1 VIYMVR
7 EERKKSRSGVYHIM
21 LRGINRQ
28 TIFEDDEDKLKFLET
43 LKKYKAISQFQLYSY
58 CLMDNHVHL
67 LIREME
73 ETIAEAIKRI
83 SSSYVYWYNFK
94 YERIGH
100 LFQERFKSERVESRS
115 YFITVLRYIHQN
127 PLKAGLAKSVW
138 ECKWTSTH
146 EYVHQVDMVDIDLGL
161 QLFSE
166 DRQIAMRLFIDYMQ
180 QQNQDQ
186 CLDDN
191 VKFRMPDSEV
201 REHLTKMGIT
211 NSSFLQS
218 LDKEERDHVLIMLKE
233 LKGVN
238 IRQLSRITGI
248 SKSVIQRA
256 RL

>member
-1 VIYMVR
+1 
-7 EERKKSRSGVYHIM
+7 
-21 LRGINRQ
+21 
-28 TIFEDDEDKLKFLET
+28 
-43 LKKYKAISQFQLYSY
+43 
-58 CLMDNHVHL
+58 
-67 LIREME
+67 
-73 ETIAEAIKRI
+73 
-83 SSSYVYWYNFK
+83 
-94 YERIGH
+94 
-100 LFQERFKSERVESRS
+100 
-115 YFITVLRYIHQN
+115 
-127 PLKAGLAKSVW
+127 
-138 ECKWTSTH
+138 
-146 EYVHQVDMVDIDLGL
+146 MVDIDLGL

-180 QQNQDQ
+180 QQNQDL
-186 CLDDN
+186 CLDDY